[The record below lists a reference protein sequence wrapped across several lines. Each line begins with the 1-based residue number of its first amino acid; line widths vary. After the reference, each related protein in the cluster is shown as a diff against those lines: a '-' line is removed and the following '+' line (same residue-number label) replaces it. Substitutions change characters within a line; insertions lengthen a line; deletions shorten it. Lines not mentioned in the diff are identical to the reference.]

1 MALFSWQ
8 KKPKEDGT
16 EEFTLP
22 DELQNQIKAGAD
34 AAAQMPKLMET
45 LNGLKSIME
54 TQSKAQKDK
63 EDAEAA
69 AALRLKNSKNQEE
82 TDAEIEE
89 LFLTDPKAAIAKAT
103 QGHTSAILTLNA
115 SNIRREV
122 FEDEK
127 EFKYY
132 HGDIKKEV
140 DTLIAGQT
148 LQARNDPSVIKNCYL
163 TVLGRHNDEIV
174 EGKIKSRFAGST
186 GTGGTSNGS
195 AGSSGAADDKASIL
209 RGLENDPMVLK
220 AARTLGMKPAD
231 YAKMLDEEGIGYA

>member
-54 TQSKAQKDK
+54 TQSKAHKDK

-69 AALRLKNSKNQEE
+69 TALRLKNSRTQEE

-115 SNIRREV
+115 ANIRREV

-132 HGDIKKEV
+132 HG

-186 GTGGTSNGS
+186 STNGTSNGS
-195 AGSSGAADDKASIL
+195 AGSSGAADDKASTL
-209 RGLENDPMVLK
+209 RGLENDPLVLK
-220 AARTLGMKPAD
+220 TARLLGMKPAD
-231 YAKMLDEEGIGYA
+231 YAKILDEEGIGYA